1 MTEYTEQAGPTVVV
15 RPTSEG
21 TAHAALTRTDAIKR
35 TTGPQTTNGSQWE
48 VQLSAVPAPAWLE
61 FFKRSGEGSASR
73 AASPQ
78 PQRVVFD
85 RASAVFKSD
94 EDHVEQW
101 IAAIDIWIART
112 EARYSMSL
120 DEASRARSARLDA
133 EARQRE
139 RIQQLN
145 DRFKNL

>member
-15 RPTSEG
+15 QPMSG
-21 TAHAALTRTDAIKR
+21 STAHTALMRTDAIKR
-35 TTGPQTTNGSQWE
+35 TTGPQTMNGTQWE

-61 FFKRSGEGSASR
+61 FFKRSGEGATSP

-85 RASAVFKSD
+85 RASAVFKSH

-101 IAAIDIWIART
+101 IEAIDIWIART
-112 EARYSMSL
+112 EARYTMSL
-120 DEASRARSARLDA
+120 DEASRERSTRLDA
-133 EARQRE
+133 EAKQRE

-145 DRFKNL
+145 DRFKDL

>member
-1 MTEYTEQAGPTVVV
+1 MTEYTEETGPTVVI
-15 RPTSEG
+15 RPMSGST
-21 TAHAALTRTDAIKR
+21 ALTRTDAIKR
-35 TTGPQTTNGSQWE
+35 TTAPQTTNGTQWE
-48 VQLSAVPAPAWLE
+48 VQLSAAPTPAWLE
-61 FFKRSGEGSASR
+61 FFKRSGEGATSP

-101 IAAIDIWIART
+101 IAALDIWIART
-112 EARYSMSL
+112 EARYTMSL
-120 DEASRARSARLDA
+120 DEANRARSTRLDA

-145 DRFKNL
+145 ERFKNL